1 MKNEN
6 LNNVS
11 IPRWHYRDT
20 QADVKLILE
29 EARNLGSLRMALV
42 NYLSAKQDKLPA
54 GMTVEKAVDSILSTS
69 SEFASVVTDGKTV
82 DDIQDMLRE
91 NIKEMDSKQAII
103 YLAALET
110 VFRSCDSVATG
121 GSVTNPEKLQQ
132 ELLEAAED
140 VEDSDVITRIEKLAE
155 MILGDSLTAYI
166 YASGNA
172 ELASI
177 IKEDVTVDINGISE
191 EAASHIHNVIM
202 DNSKKTEL
210 YAVTA
215 CVCYGMVLDGKIEG
229 VSAANL
235 DAGVMTALVAAGQE
249 KASILMRLIRGEI
262 DKELAVDLLA
272 ALGKAL
278 KWTIVKLFQG
288 LIFLSASTIGA
299 ITIGAILGFLG
310 FVLSSG
316 WWFFAIWTLACIGGF
331 FIARDSKESIEEA
344 IDLLNCLTMGA
355 MALICGAV
363 SWCWEKGKA
372 LVKSTTQRNYTQKR
386 TQNV

>member
-20 QADVKLILE
+20 QVDVKTILE
-29 EARNLGSLRMALV
+29 EARNLGSLREAMV
-42 NYLSAKQDKLPA
+42 NYLNLKKDKLPE
-54 GMTVEKAVDSILSTS
+54 GMTVEQAVDSILNTS
-69 SEFASVVTDGKTV
+69 REFSSAVTDGKTV
-82 DDIQDMLRE
+82 DDIKDTLCE
-91 NIKEMDSKQAII
+91 SIKEMDSKQAIV
-103 YLAALET
+103 YLATLE
-110 VFRSCDSVATG
+110 VLFRSCDSTATG
-121 GSVTNPEKLQQ
+121 GSVPNPEKLQQ
-132 ELLEAAED
+132 EFQEAAED
-140 VEDSDVITRIEKLAE
+140 VSDADVTARIEKLAE
-155 MILGDSLTAYI
+155 MILGDSLTAYV

-177 IKEDVTVDINGISE
+177 IKEDVPVDIDGISE
-191 EAASHIHNVIM
+191 EAAFNIHNVIV

-316 WWFFAIWTLACIGGF
+316 WWILAIWTLACVGGF
-331 FIARDSKESIEEA
+331 FIARDSKESIEDA

-372 LVKSTTQRNYTQKR
+372 LVKSTTQRNHTQER
-386 TQNV
+386 TQTV